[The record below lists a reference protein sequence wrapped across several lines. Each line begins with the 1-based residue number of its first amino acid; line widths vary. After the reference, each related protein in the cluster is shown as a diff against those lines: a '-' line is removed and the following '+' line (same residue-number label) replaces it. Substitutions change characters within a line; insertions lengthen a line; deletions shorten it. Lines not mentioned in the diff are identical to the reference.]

1 MSTEQLMAPSGWL
14 PVARN
19 VMRAA
24 SGSPAY
30 RPLIGCW
37 ISLSA
42 IVRCSA
48 SVASWGAIV
57 P

>member
-48 SVASWGAIV
+48 WGAIV